1 MSFLDE
7 VSLKDLDDIRERILQ
22 TPKPRLRADKAIQLG
37 PCGMGMPVLKSH
49 WALLEMA
56 PGQVLRTESGHP

>member
-7 VSLKDLDDIRERILQ
+7 VSLKGLDDIRERIRRS
-22 TPKPRLRADKAIQLG
+22 PKPGMTADKIIQLG

-56 PGQVLRTESGHP
+56 PGQILRTESGHP